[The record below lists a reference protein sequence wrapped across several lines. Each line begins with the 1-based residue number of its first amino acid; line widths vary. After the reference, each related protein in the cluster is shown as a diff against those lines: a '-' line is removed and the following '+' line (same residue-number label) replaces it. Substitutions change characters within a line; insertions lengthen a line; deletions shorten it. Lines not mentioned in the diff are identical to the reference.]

1 MASGPSARPPAAPQ
15 PAQPPAGGEG
25 GREHKSIFFREWA
38 ENESGEPLGSWELDG
53 YRLELGRGSHP
64 LELELRLLRGGEPL
78 LALSFLDAAGARRAL
93 ARVRARLGELGLGKA
108 EAERALREA
117 EAAALD
123 AVGGRLLVGSRG
135 RVGVWE
141 DGYFALANPARF
153 YVELPNGRWLGE
165 LTYGV
170 VRFVEEEEGGYE
182 ERVRLLPLLL
192 LSRESNGSVEFW
204 GVVAVEGP
212 ELELD
217 GYRVP
222 IDFKAALDKPL
233 KTLATRSVAARAA
246 MGERV
251 SVAEVYPRLLARL
264 RLFVDFSWDERLYHV
279 LACFAVATYFYFL
292 FTAFPQLVLVGSRGA
307 GKTRA
312 GLALAYAAHRG
323 LVVTSPTEASVFRL
337 AEGLGATLYID
348 DELGPAELLIHVAYK
363 GGVKVP
369 RAEQGRDGRFR
380 IYLYE
385 TYMPV
390 IVGAKSLEGSP
401 RREDV
406 VSRAILV
413 SMRRGRDPHPKGRD
427 PRPEDFAD
435 VREELYLA
443 QLWEWP
449 RVLEAYE
456 ELAARRAELGLEGRD
471 FEVWG
476 PLLAVAK
483 LAGREAFE
491 AVLSFARENIEE
503 KREELYVEEKEVL
516 AGLERLLL
524 ARLEELA
531 RGRLEEWWRGGGEE
545 PPSEPQLLAELA
557 ARLEE
562 GVLFSA
568 AELYRAMREV
578 LAREEG
584 EDAPEKPYTRGAFER
599 RWSTQRLGRFL
610 SQRLGGVAPADRK
623 SSRRYRRLRLS
634 ALAEAAERYGYEL
647 DRRLLAAWEALRKKE
662 LGNGRILSREFGH
675 VRSGQHAICQSGSGG
690 LEERKR
696 EEGVSENHECVEG
709 GNTFVGMW
717 ACPPGGGGGSGGSG
731 LVQGGHS
738 PESIRPSPNQLFRK
752 EGAGGGGLGEL
763 GEAAAKILEYVGWEG
778 RPLYSVLAYV
788 VRELKILRP
797 EPLLHELLERG
808 YLVKLRAEDGALLL
822 ARGR

>member
-1 MASGPSARPPAAPQ
+1 
-15 PAQPPAGGEG
+15 
-25 GREHKSIFFREWA
+25 
-38 ENESGEPLGSWELDG
+38 
-53 YRLELGRGSHP
+53 
-64 LELELRLLRGGEPL
+64 
-78 LALSFLDAAGARRAL
+78 LSFLDAAGARRAL
-93 ARVRARLGELGLGKA
+93 ARVRAKLGELGLGKA

-141 DGYFALANPARF
+141 DGYFAVANPARF
-153 YVELPNGRWLGE
+153 YVELPSGRWLGE

-222 IDFKAALDKPL
+222 IDFKAALDRPL
-233 KTLATRSVAARAA
+233 ATLATRSVAERAL

-251 SVAEVYPRLLARL
+251 SVAEVYPRLLERH

-279 LACFAVATYFYFL
+279 FACYAVATYFYFL
-292 FTAFPQLVLVGSRGA
+292 FTAFPQLVLLGSRGA

-323 LVVTSPTEASVFRL
+323 LVVTDPTEASMFRL

-363 GGVKVP
+363 GGVRVP

-385 TYMPV
+385 TYIPV

-401 RREDV
+401 RREDI

-427 PRPEDFAD
+427 PRPEDYAD
-435 VREELYLA
+435 IREELYLA

-456 ELAARRAELGLEGRD
+456 ELAARRGELGLEGRD

-476 PLLAVAK
+476 PLLAVAR

-524 ARLEELA
+524 DQLETLV
-531 RGRLEEWWRGGGEE
+531 RGRLERWWRSGGEE

-557 ARLEE
+557 AKLEG

-568 AELYRAMREV
+568 ADLLRAMREV

-599 RWSTQRLGRFL
+599 RWNTWRLGRFL
-610 SQRLGGVAPADRK
+610 SQRLGGVAPVDRK
-623 SSRRYRRLRLS
+623 SSRRYRRLKLS
-634 ALAEAAERYGYEL
+634 ALVEAAERYGYEL
-647 DRRLLAAWEALRKKE
+647 DRRLLAAWEALKS
-662 LGNGRILSREFGH
+662 GGRILSREFGH
-675 VRSGQHAICQSGSGG
+675 VRSGQHAICQAGSGE

-696 EEGVSENHECVEG
+696 EERVSETHECVEG
-709 GNTFVGMW
+709 GNTFMGMW
-717 ACPPGGGGGSGGSG
+717 EFPRGEEGGSGGSG

-738 PESIRPSPNQLFRK
+738 HESIRPSPNQLFRK
-752 EGAGGGGLGEL
+752 GGTACGGLGEL
-763 GEAAAKILEYVGWEG
+763 GEAAAKILEYVGREG

-808 YLVKLRAEDGALLL
+808 YLVKLRAEDGTLLL
-822 ARGR
+822 VRGR